1 MTNSD
6 NRLTGRLMFGND
18 PVLQAAWLYYQSG
31 LSQTEVA
38 DAMGISRVTV
48 VKYLQT
54 AQENGVV
61 HISLDMARYSRIDM
75 ALSLKKVQSDQ
86 CAGGTGQPG
95 YGGGGRFRPLPGKH
109 GTGGRGVSQSGD

>member
-54 AQENGVV
+54 ARKTVWC
-61 HISLDMARYSRIDM
+61 ISAWIWRVTAASIWR
-75 ALSLKKVQSDQ
+75 
-86 CAGGTGQPG
+86 C
-95 YGGGGRFRPLPGKH
+95 H
-109 GTGGRGVSQSGD
+109 

>member
-54 AQENGVV
+54 ARENGVV

-75 ALSLKKVQSDQ
+75 ALSLKKKFNLTNVLVVPDSPVTERRQIPPA
-86 CAGGTGQPG
+86 AGKTWHRRPG
-95 YGGGGRFRPLPGKH
+95 CISVR
-109 GTGGRGVSQSGD
+109 

>member
-54 AQENGVV
+54 ARKRCG
-61 HISLDMARYSRIDM
+61 AY
-75 ALSLKKVQSDQ
+75 
-86 CAGGTGQPG
+86 QPG
-95 YGGGGRFRPLPGKH
+95 YGALQPHRY
-109 GTGGRGVSQSGD
+109 GVVTEKSSI